1 MSNRDDFFAVPA
13 SREPVTL
20 LSVDRAVSELRRGLS
35 VVIGGAGGKA
45 VLVRAA
51 EAATAKSLADFAETA
66 RSQPLLAITA
76 RRASFHRAETGRGDA
91 PPNAWKLAGGDRSGH
106 CRSVVCRY
114 TRRTRPI
121 QVNQDFGPGRP
132 GVDVVERVAHAFPPT
147 GTTKPIWTKAVKG
160 GYLFR

>member
-76 RRASFHRAETGRGDA
+76 RRASVLGLSIAPKRGVATLRRTHGSWRAETVRAIAD
-91 PPNAWKLAGGDRSGH
+91 PLCVDTLVEHDR
-106 CRSVVCRY
+106 
-114 TRRTRPI
+114 I
-121 QVNQDFGPGRP
+121 QVNQGFGPGRP
-132 GVDVVERVAHAFPPT
+132 GR
-147 GTTKPIWTKAVKG
+147 
-160 GYLFR
+160 